1 MDAFVRGA
9 RALLPMESYV
19 CVSQVRR
26 YVYVTLE
33 EFLAR
38 MANSGVSKEE
48 AEEHN
53 IEPGLPAQAEVV
65 CTKETAQQCAAK

>member
-48 AEEHN
+48 AEELWQN
-53 IEPGLPAQAEVV
+53 METQEVV
-65 CTKETAQQCAAK
+65 LEDGTVRKAIREE